1 MPTSARQ
8 RSFPLPVLAAIACS
22 VLALVVGWFVPLLGV
37 AIGAAIASS
46 LRDVTYV
53 KRVVAGPGDT
63 VAFRHGLLIRNGKP
77 VREPYAGSLRRGRP
91 LRAATADHRAGRD
104 VVPARRQPRRL
115 RRQPHPGGRCRRKR
129 SSAPSS
135 TATGRWA
142 TPGGSERSARRASS
156 RRSARRPSCSPGARA
171 AGRGRIR
178 PRRPR
183 RSRAPRRPWRSACAG
198 R

>member
-22 VLALVVGWFVPLLGV
+22 VLALVVGWLVPLLGV

-46 LRDVTYV
+46 LRDVKYV
-53 KRVVAGPGDT
+53 KRVVAGPR
-63 VAFRHGLLIRNGKP
+63 RHGRLPPRPAHPQRQPGPRALR
-77 VREPYAGSLRRGRP
+77 GSLRRGRP